1 MRELESNDFS
11 EAWSPGIFDKMRY
24 RAAPGST
31 LLYATCIPGAVN
43 PGSPRVG
50 FQSAEHPSV
59 ITEASWENGWHETL
73 LQ

>member
-11 EAWSPGIFDKMRY
+11 EAWSPGIFDKSKF
-24 RAAPGST
+24 RAAPGTS
-31 LLYATCIPGAVN
+31 LLYATGIPGAVN

-50 FQSAEHPSV
+50 FQSAEHPTA
-59 ITEASWENGWHETL
+59 ITEASWENGWHVAL